1 MNSIEI
7 YQEGVAVDEA
17 VRGLIRRAADTAFS
31 MEGARAYMTVLLTT
45 EERIRALNREFRG
58 IDRVTDVLTFPASD
72 PETGEGPD
80 GYTGDI
86 AICVQRAYDQA
97 DEYGH
102 SPEREFAFLTVHGCL
117 HLLGYDHME
126 PEEEKIMIGRQK
138 EIMKE
143 MGLER

>member
-1 MNSIEI
+1 MNEIEI

-17 VRGLIRRAADTAFS
+17 VCSLIRRAADTAFS
-31 MEGARAYMTVLLTT
+31 MEGANAYMTVLLTT
-45 EERIRALNREFRG
+45 EERIRTLNREFRG
-58 IDRVTDVLTFPASD
+58 IDRTTDVLTFPAGG
-72 PETGEGPD
+72 GESGAGPD

-86 AICVQRAYDQA
+86 AICVRRAYEQA
-97 DEYGH
+97 KEYGH

-126 PEEEKIMIGRQK
+126 EEEERAMIARQK

>member
-7 YQEGVAVDEA
+7 YQEGVSVDEPVLA
-17 VRGLIRRAADTAFS
+17 LIRRAADTAFS
-31 MEGARAYMTVLLTT
+31 MEGSRAYMTVLLTT
-45 EERIRALNREFRG
+45 EERIRVLNRDFRG

-72 PETGEGPD
+72 PGTGPGPD

-97 DEYGH
+97 EEYGH

-126 PEEEKIMIGRQK
+126 PEEEKVMIARQK
-138 EIMKE
+138 DILKE
-143 MGLER
+143 MEMER

>member
-7 YQEGVAVDEA
+7 YQEDVAVDES
-17 VRGLIRRAADTAFS
+17 VCCLIRRAADTAFS
-31 MEGARAYMTVLLTT
+31 MEGARTYMTVLLTT
-45 EERIRALNREFRG
+45 EERIRTMNREFRG
-58 IDRVTDVLTFPASD
+58 IDRVTDVLTFPAFDS
-72 PETGEGPD
+72 ETGPEPD

-97 DEYGH
+97 EEYGH

-126 PEEEKIMIGRQK
+126 PEEEEIMIARQK
-138 EIMKE
+138 EILKE
-143 MGLER
+143 MGIER